1 MNPEI
6 VAQSAGLFA
15 VTDIDDI
22 LPLSLFFAQG
32 AGHRGSARRITLGR

>member
-6 VAQSAGLFA
+6 VTQPAGLLA
-15 VTDIDDI
+15 ITNIDDI
-22 LPLSLFFAQG
+22 LLLSLFFAPG